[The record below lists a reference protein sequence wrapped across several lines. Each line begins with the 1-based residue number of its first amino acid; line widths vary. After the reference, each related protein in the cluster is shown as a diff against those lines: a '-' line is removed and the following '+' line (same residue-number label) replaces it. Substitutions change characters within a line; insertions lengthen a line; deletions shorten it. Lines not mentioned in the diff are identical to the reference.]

1 MAQIGIY
8 LPVFFRHARRR
19 GTDLVTVY
27 YCCALIWLIFLVSLI
42 ASFTRNLVFR
52 MMGRRNGRIHYFK
65 TYLVFF
71 LTGQPRESASNHHH
85 FELSSLESG
94 TYPAPGL
101 LVCDLK
107 DDVITWFRVQCW
119 NQWARV
125 YFSKTNRIARAW
137 RVQFVV
143 FEAHL
148 VQNCTRNH
156 VLHITE
162 GMHTII
168 SVKLF
173 CFNFRDALIT
183 ITSLVGDDKLDMIS
197 QNCIIMR
204 SQRGQIS
211 GSFALFGINWHVAQP
226 NRMQKLLCAYYYLVQ
241 RLTGL
246 LWLAESWSLG
256 CLCFR

>member
-1 MAQIGIY
+1 
-8 LPVFFRHARRR
+8 
-19 GTDLVTVY
+19 
-27 YCCALIWLIFLVSLI
+27 
-42 ASFTRNLVFR
+42 

-65 TYLVFF
+65 TYLVCF
-71 LTGQPRESASNHHH
+71 LTGQPRERASNHRH

-94 TYPAPGL
+94 TYPVPGL

-162 GMHTII
+162 GVHTII

-183 ITSLVGDDKLDMIS
+183 ITSLVGDDKLDMIF

-211 GSFALFGINWHVAQP
+211 GSFALFGINWHAAQP
-226 NRMQKLLCAYYYLVQ
+226 NRMQKLLCAYWLGYFDWQNPGPWAACVFVSLAGIWPAPVQ
-241 RLTGL
+241 SARSRNFANWRTDPSNPFKSCFWTVQL
-246 LWLAESWSLG
+246 LKYEIMIPPKY
-256 CLCFR
+256 

>member
-42 ASFTRNLVFR
+42 ASFTRNLVFC

-65 TYLVFF
+65 TYLVCI
-71 LTGQPRESASNHHH
+71 LTGQPRERASNRH

-94 TYPAPGL
+94 TYPVPGL

-107 DDVITWFRVQCW
+107 DDVITWLEQSI
-119 NQWARV
+119 
-125 YFSKTNRIARAW
+125 FSKTNRIARAW

-183 ITSLVGDDKLDMIS
+183 ITSLVGDDKLGMIF